1 MSLSF
6 SPRKCHRYGHG
17 IVISHII
24 RKKKRLRLLRRL
36 TFCTRYIDDLWNP
49 LVPSREFQRIAKQ
62 IYPSWLKLGLEHQ
75 ATEINY
81 LDMTIWHTQSNPV
94 EWHSRLYDK
103 KIAMIA
109 KGLKL
114 NKFPHPA
121 SKLSERCKYG
131 VITSQLH
138 RYNVACTPMTFSTV
152 LPSA

>member
-1 MSLSF
+1 
-6 SPRKCHRYGHG
+6 
-17 IVISHII
+17 
-24 RKKKRLRLLRRL
+24 
-36 TFCTRYIDDLWNP
+36 
-49 LVPSREFQRIAKQ
+49 
-62 IYPSWLKLGLEHQ
+62 
-75 ATEINY
+75 
-81 LDMTIWHTQSNPV
+81 MTIWHTHDNPV

-138 RYNVACTPMTFSTV
+138 RYNVACTRISDFLKPAVNLYAAYVEKGYRTRKIDLYFERFLRSHMHNTIKPQQV
-152 LPSA
+152 KQLYQRRHGARH